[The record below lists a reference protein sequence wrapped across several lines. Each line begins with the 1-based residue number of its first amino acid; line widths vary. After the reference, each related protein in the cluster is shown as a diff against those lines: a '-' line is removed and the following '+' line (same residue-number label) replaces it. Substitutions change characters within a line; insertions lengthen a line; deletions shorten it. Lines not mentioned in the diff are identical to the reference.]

1 MSAINP
7 ASFQTPLSGLQVP
20 GTSNPSG
27 TTAFVNGMDSYSSR
41 RHQRQHPTSTSA
53 GPAQA
58 ALSTSDQA
66 WNSSRDSS
74 ALDAIAFQQLY
85 GQPFQGNDLDVRHLD
100 HYPVAYRQNTH
111 QMLSMQ
117 PSFTSG
123 SFNPPNHH
131 PYASF
136 ASRPDSRNGGPQS
149 SQVLAQDWN
158 PSLHGLSLGH

>member
-20 GTSNPSG
+20 GTLCASG
-27 TTAFVNGMDSYSSR
+27 PTAFVNGIDHYTSR
-41 RHQRQHPTSTSA
+41 RHQRQHPTTTSV

-58 ALSTSDQA
+58 GLSTSDQA
-66 WNSSRDSS
+66 WNTGRDGS
-74 ALDAIAFQQLY
+74 ALEATAFQQLY
-85 GQPFQGNDLDVRHLD
+85 GQPFQGNDLDVRQLD

-111 QMLSMQ
+111 QMLNMQ
-117 PSFTSG
+117 PPFTSG
-123 SFNPPNHH
+123 SFNSPNHH
-131 PYASF
+131 PYPSY

-149 SQVLAQDWN
+149 SQVLGQDWN